1 MVANAQMSLDTFS
14 FTTAGSVHFG
24 WGSRKTLAQHV
35 LSYGRHALLLHS
47 KSVSIINEIIA
58 DIEDN
63 NITLEKEI
71 LSGEPTDEEIG
82 ELAEKYHAAGFDVII
97 AIGGGSVLDS
107 GKALSAL
114 LTNPGEL
121 MDYLE
126 VVGKGQPLQNRPCPL
141 IALPTTSGTGTEVTK
156 NAVIKVVDKK
166 VKVSMRNPAMIPA
179 VAIIDPELTVS
190 VPAAVTASTGMD
202 AFIQVLE
209 PFCSRS
215 ANRMVDLFCREG
227 IPLAARNLPVA
238 YHQPENKEART
249 MMAWVS
255 LLGGLSLA
263 NAKLGAVH
271 GFAGPIGGMFDIPH
285 GVICACLLP
294 QVFRMNLTKV
304 QDQDDH
310 ALLERFS
317 KIAAWVM
324 NEDHPDVKQAIE
336 WFIGLNEEL
345 EIPKLK
351 QLGIEEKDHDAIISK
366 ALVSSSM
373 KGNPVS
379 LDANDLREIL
389 LNS

>member
-1 MVANAQMSLDTFS
+1 MELDTFS
-14 FTTAGSVHFG
+14 FTTAGSIHFG
-24 WGSRKTLAQHV
+24 WGSRNTLVQHV
-35 LSYGRHALLLHS
+35 RSYGNRALMLYS
-47 KSVSIINEIIA
+47 KSVGVINEIIA
-58 DIEDN
+58 EIEN
-63 NITLEKEI
+63 HNIILAKEV
-71 LSGEPTDEEIG
+71 LTGEPTDKDIED
-82 ELAEKYHAAGFDVII
+82 LAEKYRNSNFDVMI

-126 VVGKGQPLQNRPCPL
+126 VVGKGKPLQNKPCPL

-190 VPAAVTASTGMD
+190 VPSAVTASTGMD

-209 PFCSRS
+209 PFCSRK

-227 IPLAARNLPVA
+227 IPLAARNLPTA
-238 YHQPENKEART
+238 YHHPENQEART

-263 NAKLGAVH
+263 NAGLGAVH
-271 GFAGPIGGMFDIPH
+271 GFAGPIGGMFDVSH
-285 GVICACLLP
+285 GTICACLLP
-294 QVFRMNLTKV
+294 QVWRMNLLKL
-304 QDQDDH
+304 QKQDDQM
-310 ALLERFS
+310 LLERFS
-317 KIAAWVM
+317 QIAAWVTD
-324 NEDHPDVKQAIE
+324 EDHSDVSQAIE

-345 EIPKLK
+345 GIPKLK
-351 QLGIEEKDHDAIISK
+351 QLGIKEKDYEAIISK

-379 LDANDLREIL
+379 LDANDLHEIL
-389 LNS
+389 SNS

>member
-1 MVANAQMSLDTFS
+1 MELDAFS
-14 FTTAGSVHFG
+14 FTTAGSIHFG
-24 WGSRKTLAQHV
+24 WGSRKTLVRHV

-47 KSVSIINEIIA
+47 KSVGGINEIVTE
-58 DIEDN
+58 IEDN
-63 NITLEKEI
+63 SIILDKETLT
-71 LSGEPTDEEIG
+71 GEPTNKEIG
-82 ELAEKYHAAGFDVII
+82 ELAEKYRQAKFDVII

-126 VVGKGQPLQNRPCPL
+126 VVGKGQPLQNKPCPL

-209 PFCSRS
+209 PYCSKS

-238 YHQPENKEART
+238 YHHPQNEEART

-263 NAKLGAVH
+263 NAGLGAVH
-271 GFAGPIGGMFDIPH
+271 GFAGPIGGMFGISH

-294 QVFRMNLTKV
+294 RVFRKNLIKL

-317 KIAAWVM
+317 QIAAWVM
-324 NEDHPDVKQAIE
+324 NEDHPDVNQAIE

-345 EIPKLK
+345 GIPKLK
-351 QLGIEEKDHDAIISK
+351 QLGIEEKDHDTIISK
-366 ALVSSSM
+366 AFVSSSM

-389 LNS
+389 KNS